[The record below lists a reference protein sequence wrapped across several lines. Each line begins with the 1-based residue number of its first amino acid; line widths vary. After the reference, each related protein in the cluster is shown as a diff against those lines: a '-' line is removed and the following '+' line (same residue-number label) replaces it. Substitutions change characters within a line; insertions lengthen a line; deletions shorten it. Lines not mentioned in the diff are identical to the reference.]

1 MQIMKVIFMT
11 CRVSLC
17 LHSHGFK
24 LYNCNYIYI
33 IMCIYCAT
41 MATIDMVRCIFCVYT
56 SSKIPNHSIYY
67 INFDQWMYMPDVL
80 PAGIWRFMWNIPLS
94 RMSIHVNLLKRKAHV
109 DNIGIVITQVGIE
122 PKLKQTTSI

>member
-1 MQIMKVIFMT
+1 
-11 CRVSLC
+11 
-17 LHSHGFK
+17 
-24 LYNCNYIYI
+24 
-33 IMCIYCAT
+33 